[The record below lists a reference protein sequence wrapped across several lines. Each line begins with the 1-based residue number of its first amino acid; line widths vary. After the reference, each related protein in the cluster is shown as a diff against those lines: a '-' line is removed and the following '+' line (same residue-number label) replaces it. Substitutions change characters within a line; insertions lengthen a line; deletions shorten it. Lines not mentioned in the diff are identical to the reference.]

1 MNTANTR
8 ILFSLLLSSSLL
20 ATSCSHNERK
30 NQITVLD
37 TIPVTLMVLQT
48 NGLTASVEATGVFTT
63 DDETLL
69 SFKNGGIVEKI
80 FVKEGD
86 TVSKGQLLAR
96 VNTSEINA
104 KAAQAKLGYEK
115 AKRDFERASK
125 LYYDSVATLEQ
136 MQNAKTALEVAKQD
150 LNTVQVNQNFSEI
163 RSNSNGYVL
172 AKLAQDGQVV
182 GPGTPILQVNG
193 AADDKWKLKVG
204 VADRQW
210 AGIQVG
216 DAATIISDALGNQKL
231 IAFVSKKSEGID
243 PKSGTFSIELM
254 LKEVPKAKIAAG
266 LFAKATILSNMNNQ
280 SVWHIPY
287 ESLLDGDGK
296 EGYVFITEDNKTAK
310 RVKVQVASIDKN
322 TVTIV
327 AGLENAQALIVAGSP
342 YLVDGSPIQIKSK
355 K

>member
-1 MNTANTR
+1 MSIVHTR
-8 ILFSLLLSSSLL
+8 IILSLLLTSSLFSL
-20 ATSCSHNERK
+20 SCSHGERK
-30 NQITVLD
+30 SHLVVLD
-37 TIPVTLMVLQT
+37 TIPVTLLALES
-48 NGLTASVEATGVFTT
+48 NGLTADVEATGVFTT

-69 SFKNGGIVEKI
+69 SFKNGGIIEQI

-86 TVSKGQLLAR
+86 PVHKNQLLAR

-104 KAAQAKLGYEK
+104 KATQAKFGYEK

-150 LNTVQVNQNFSEI
+150 LNTVQFNQNFSEI

-182 GPGTPILQVNG
+182 GPGTPILQING
-193 AADDKWKLKVG
+193 ASDHKWKLKVG
-204 VADRQW
+204 VSDRQW
-210 AGIQVG
+210 SSIQLG
-216 DAATIISDALGNQKL
+216 DAALINSDALGDQQL
-231 IAFVSKKSEGID
+231 AAFVHKKSEAVD
-243 PKSGTFSIELM
+243 PKSGTFTVELM
-254 LKEVPKAKIAAG
+254 LKEMPKAKIAAG
-266 LFAKATILSNMNNQ
+266 LFAKAIILSKKSNQ

-287 ESLLDGDGK
+287 ESLLDGNGK
-296 EGYVFITEDNKTAK
+296 EGYVFVTNDNKTAQ
-310 RVKVQVASIDKN
+310 RIKVQIVSIEKN
-322 TVTIV
+322 TVTV
-327 AGLENAQALIVAGSP
+327 ESGLEQARGLIVAGSP